1 MTNAFATRDD
11 ELYSNWEMVWPCVSL
26 IAVSILGGILGYGL
40 DLLFRR

>member
-1 MTNAFATRDD
+1 MNVHVRYANT

-26 IAVSILGGILGYGL
+26 VAVSVLGLVLGHGL